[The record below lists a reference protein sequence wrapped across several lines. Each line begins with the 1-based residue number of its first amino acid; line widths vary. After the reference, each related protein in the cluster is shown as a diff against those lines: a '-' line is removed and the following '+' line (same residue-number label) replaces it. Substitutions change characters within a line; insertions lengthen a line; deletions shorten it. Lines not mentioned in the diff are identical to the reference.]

1 MRNIYFIALLFV
13 CQYLFSQEIEHK
25 IKEIKQSLPSLES
38 EKERATAYSD
48 LCWYYSNIQID
59 SSFKYGKK
67 ALEISEKIKDSSLIS
82 QVYSDLGSVYFKNGN
97 ISSAI
102 KNYNA
107 SKKIRLLTNDKR
119 GVAKVEVNLGNI
131 YQTTGQLDQ
140 AMKLYMNSLHYFNS
154 QNDEKTSTI
163 INANLGALYYEQKN
177 YKKSLETVSKSYLY
191 FEEKNMVI
199 DLCRN
204 SIVMGNIY
212 LAQKDTLKA
221 KTYYEKAKDYCK
233 QCSDKI
239 TYTKAMNNI
248 LQIENLSEKKKQ
260 NLIDSIHLNRKT
272 INAKDIIEKS
282 NINLAT
288 LLYNQKKYNDAKN
301 EFLRIL
307 NFYKKSN
314 EFESK
319 LMIYEYL
326 SRSYY
331 HLKIPDSA
339 DFYFTK
345 YQNLSEEI
353 QQKKALAKTAD
364 LELKYRK
371 ETEKNQILQKNNV
384 IRILVLLLISMV
396 LIGSTIYIFRRK
408 KQKLEQE
415 NHLLEIETLKIN
427 SKLQLQEQKLEISRE
442 LHDNIGS
449 QLTFINA
456 ILESLRKSTL
466 ANDEKTNHKIETV
479 SDFTKNTITELRDT
493 IWVLN
498 PKNLTGEELESRMQN
513 FISNAENASEQISFQ
528 KNIAIHS
535 LQTFSSKDAITILR
549 IFQEIINN
557 AIKHSESTLISADVK
572 TAENFLL
579 MEIMDNGIGFNP
591 EITTHETNGILNLK
605 TRIKEV
611 NGTLNIVSNSKNGTK
626 YSIKIPLK

>member
-25 IKEIKQSLPSLES
+25 IKEIKQSLPGLQS
-38 EKERATAYSD
+38 EKEIATAYSD

-97 ISSAI
+97 ISAAI

-131 YQTTGQLDQ
+131 YQTTGQLEQ
-140 AMKLYMNSLHYFNS
+140 AMKLYINSLHYFNS

-272 INAKDIIEKS
+272 INAKDIIQKS

-288 LLYNQKKYNDAKN
+288 LLYRQKKYNDAKN

-319 LMIYEYL
+319 LMVYEYL
-326 SRSYY
+326 SRSYN
-331 HLKIPDSA
+331 HLNIADSA
-339 DFYFTK
+339 DYYFTK

-427 SKLQLQEQKLEISRE
+427 SKLQLQEQKLEISKE

-498 PKNLTGEELESRMQN
+498 PKNLTGEELESRMRN

-528 KNIAIHS
+528 KNITIHS

-557 AIKHSESTLISADVK
+557 AIKHSESTLISADIK

-605 TRIKEV
+605 TRIKDV
-611 NGTLNIVSNSKNGTK
+611 NGTLNIVSNSEIGTK